1 MIEIPYALRKRLE
14 NAQTARAFQWAF
26 IQSFAKLDFS
36 NLTFE
41 KLERLKRI
49 AKERQ
54 ALKSLLYNVFEL
66 SQKIEIESALWRR
79 TRDDTHL
86 RKMLYYSQ
94 RRKRNLD
101 TIRKIYLDEK
111 KRFEDAFRRLRA

>member
-14 NAQTARAFQWAF
+14 TVQIENAFQWAF

-66 SQKIEIESALWRR
+66 SQKIEVESALWGR
-79 TRDDTHL
+79 TGDDTHL

-94 RRKRNLD
+94 RRKKNLD
-101 TIRKIYLDEK
+101 AIRRLYVDEK
-111 KRFEDAFRRLRA
+111 NRLEDALRRLRA